1 MYYYNR
7 VFLIFIYIYIVIS
20 HTKKQCAVH
29 KRSGCCCS
37 IYSLAFYIHIVPV
50 VFFLLLPSLFLIYK
64 MRSIVFGYIL
74 VLLSAECLLLHVS
87 AAVDE
92 NTLTRSTDSNNNNDD
107 NDTIDLAS
115 AETFVKF
122 SRDLYLAL
130 GSKKSG
136 GIEWT
141 DAEIVEQFRGKFL
154 DLDAGGRITMQEV
167 FRALYQVYTI
177 RSLELALS
185 VRHLEHYADV
195 LHLLAESY

>member
-1 MYYYNR
+1 
-7 VFLIFIYIYIVIS
+7 
-20 HTKKQCAVH
+20 
-29 KRSGCCCS
+29 
-37 IYSLAFYIHIVPV
+37 
-50 VFFLLLPSLFLIYK
+50 
-64 MRSIVFGYIL
+64 VFGYIL